1 MKFRNYCLVIMGD
14 TKNVLSEI
22 EKVSETP
29 PNLLDA
35 KGILISTF
43 TSVLKPNELTDWF
56 RLNKR
61 NFLLFDLNPN
71 ASGFNILKKDIHN
84 GLFGFIIANADELK
98 LKSYDLTRAI
108 ELTSDTKNIK
118 ANIKSNED
126 KKRNRITEKLSDL
139 DIKNMS
145 ILQREEMLNKIMDK
159 GVKNLSENE
168 KKLLQRLAK

>member
-1 MKFRNYCLVIMGD
+1 MGD

-29 PNLLDA
+29 PNILDA

-43 TSVLKPNELTDWF
+43 SSVLKPNELTDWF

-71 ASGFNILKKDIHN
+71 TSGFNILKKEIHN
-84 GLFGFIIANADELK
+84 GLFGFITANADELN
-98 LKSYDLTRAI
+98 LKSYDLTKAI

-118 ANIKSNED
+118 TNLKGKVVE
-126 KKRNRITEKLSDL
+126 KTITEKLSDS
-139 DIKNMS
+139 DIKKMS
-145 ILQREEMLNKIMDK
+145 IPQREKMLNKIMDK
-159 GVKNLSENE
+159 GVKNLSEDE